1 MVMGVVVLAFNV
13 CVAYPTYEIS
23 MVSPSPTC
31 IENCPSMLV
40 IVPPL
45 PSLLRTLTP
54 TSGSPLVSVT
64 VPLTV
69 LCVFCCK
76 DVALGC
82 VLLVPAIAHAIGERA
97 NQATNTALLA
107 KGGNA

>member
-1 MVMGVVVLAFNV
+1 
-13 CVAYPTYEIS
+13 
-23 MVSPSPTC
+23 
-31 IENCPSMLV
+31 
-40 IVPPL
+40 
-45 PSLLRTLTP
+45 
-54 TSGSPLVSVT
+54 VSVT
-64 VPLTV
+64 VPVTV
-69 LCVFCCK
+69 LRVFCCK